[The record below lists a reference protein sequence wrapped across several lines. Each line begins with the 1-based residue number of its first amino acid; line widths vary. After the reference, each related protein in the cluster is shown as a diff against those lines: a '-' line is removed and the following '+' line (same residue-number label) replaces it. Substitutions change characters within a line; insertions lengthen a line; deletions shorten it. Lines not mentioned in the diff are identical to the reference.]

1 MSGSDTD
8 GSDSESSS
16 ERSLYARVRLEA
28 LQCLHGLAVSNAQ
41 LLHTSWLGLLPV
53 CSVES
58 RSPRD
63 ATLVDIILKDP
74 VVKVSQ
80 WCVPIELSPCFI
92 NPWKLLGNLKRML
105 LTKLFSLDLLL
116 DLLLSLP
123 THK

>member
-8 GSDSESSS
+8 GSDSEAIS
-16 ERSLYARVRLEA
+16 EKSLYTRVRLEA
-28 LQCLHGLAVSNAQ
+28 LQCLHCLAVSNAQ

-53 CSVES
+53 YSVES

-80 WCVPIELSPCFI
+80 FWTLAESPSCSYSHGRC
-92 NPWKLLGNLKRML
+92 LTRVLGGANDQALQPFRAGLAPCPARSRM
-105 LTKLFSLDLLL
+105 
-116 DLLLSLP
+116 
-123 THK
+123 